1 MFSNAMEAV
10 EASPTQP
17 CLIQCQ
23 LVQDIHNQPACIYF
37 HRRSGY
43 GRGGGALLVVHTSSS
58 YFRYT
63 SSLPQVKPLLP
74 LIKIPDPLLRYAIP

>member
-43 GRGGGALLVVHTSSS
+43 GQGALSGVHTSSS

-74 LIKIPDPLLRYAIP
+74 LIKIPDPLPRYAVP